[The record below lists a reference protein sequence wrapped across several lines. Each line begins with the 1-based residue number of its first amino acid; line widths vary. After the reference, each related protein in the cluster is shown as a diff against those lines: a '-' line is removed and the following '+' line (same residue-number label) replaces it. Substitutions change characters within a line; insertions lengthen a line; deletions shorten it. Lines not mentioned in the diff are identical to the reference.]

1 MKNGI
6 NCSSTNNQ
14 LFKLKLKLKLTVIL
28 IRVLTLVLHSIPYT
42 LIYSKNASYLYP
54 IFYQ

>member
-6 NCSSTNNQ
+6 NCSSANNQ
-14 LFKLKLKLKLTVIL
+14 LFKLKLKLTVIL